1 MKRMIKY
8 LPVLLLVFS
17 LAGCSGQQ
25 TAEQE
30 EDTMTDIVITIG
42 ERQFMAK
49 LYDNETARA
58 FAEQLPLTIDMSEL
72 NGNEKY
78 YYMPEELPA
87 DAERPGRIKT
97 GDLMLFGSDCLVL
110 FYDTFS
116 TSYSYTRIGY
126 VEDPD
131 GLAQVLGSGS
141 AKVNFRAV

>member
-25 TAEQE
+25 TSEQE

-78 YYMPEELPA
+78 YYMPEGLPA

-116 TSYSYTRIGY
+116 TPYSYTRIGY

-131 GLAQVLGSGS
+131 CLAQVLGSGS